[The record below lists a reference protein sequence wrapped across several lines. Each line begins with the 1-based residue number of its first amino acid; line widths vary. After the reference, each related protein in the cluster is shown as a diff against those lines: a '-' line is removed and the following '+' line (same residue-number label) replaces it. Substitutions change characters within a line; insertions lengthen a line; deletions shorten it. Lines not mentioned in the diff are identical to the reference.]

1 MNRRGLAPIA
11 AMLATALL
19 AAACAAG
26 PGTGG
31 RDETTGGRGVTAGG
45 QNAPTGGSEPRHPG
59 ERDAARSAVAQIR
72 LVDCARAAGWDLQ
85 NLKLNVSA
93 ENVLIGMEYRAVR
106 RGPDAA
112 AEHETV
118 QRCLAAAGVS
128 RP

>member
-1 MNRRGLAPIA
+1 MNRRGLAPIT

-26 PGTGG
+26 PA
-31 RDETTGGRGVTAGG
+31 TTGGRGVTAGG
-45 QNAPTGGSEPRHPG
+45 QNAATGGSEPRHPG
-59 ERDAARSAVAQIR
+59 ERDAARSAVAQSR

-106 RGPDAA
+106 RSPDAA